1 MHSSDLFSPMT
12 GGFIRSI
19 IAKTGNPNLE
29 NSSNGYYPN
38 IVSKINIDH
47 DFDKKTNSRTL
58 TFSQKNR
65 FLFRHIIRGGTY
77 YLIA

>member
-1 MHSSDLFSPMT
+1 MT

-19 IAKTGNPNLE
+19 IAKTRNPNLE

-58 TFSQKNR
+58 TFGQKNR
-65 FLFRHIIRGGTY
+65 FQHKIKILYSGLAILCFVYFIK
-77 YLIA
+77 

>member
-1 MHSSDLFSPMT
+1 MT

-47 DFDKKTNSRTL
+47 DFDKKTNL
-58 TFSQKNR
+58 VN
-65 FLFRHIIRGGTY
+65 LN
-77 YLIA
+77 L